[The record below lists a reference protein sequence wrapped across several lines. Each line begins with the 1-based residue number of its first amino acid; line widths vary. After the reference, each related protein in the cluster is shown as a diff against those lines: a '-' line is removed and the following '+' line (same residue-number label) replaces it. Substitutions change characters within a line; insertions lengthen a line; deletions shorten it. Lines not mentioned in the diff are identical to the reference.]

1 MNRVHS
7 GLAAS
12 ILDGAAPA
20 SSEIVEGYLDGL
32 RSELPELGPSNRSE
46 LYMHGWRNGRD
57 DRRQEPR
64 ASAEAIRDSLRAIKD
79 TTHDR

>member
-1 MNRVHS
+1 MNRAHS

>member
-1 MNRVHS
+1 MTAD
-7 GLAAS
+7 L
-12 ILDGAAPA
+12 

-32 RSELPELGPSNRSE
+32 RSDLPELGETNRSD
-46 LYMHGWRNGRD
+46 LYIHGWRNGRD

-64 ASAEAIRDSLRAIKD
+64 ASAEAIRDSLRETKD